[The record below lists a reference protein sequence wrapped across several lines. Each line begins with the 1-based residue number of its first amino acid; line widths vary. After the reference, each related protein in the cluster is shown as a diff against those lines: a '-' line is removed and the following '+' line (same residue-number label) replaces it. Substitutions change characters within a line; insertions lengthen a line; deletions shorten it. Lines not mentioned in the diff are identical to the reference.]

1 MISLDLPTILLG
13 AVILIALTLT
23 IVAAIAGRTRQA
35 GLLAGVAALLG
46 ALLSGR
52 AWGKASAK
60 AELPPSEDDPPD
72 ARPPTREPIPID
84 YEKEEAL
91 DELLQDDP
99 PDDDPPSDLGA
110 ALDAWARSGEDDQP

>member
-35 GLLAGVAALLG
+35 GLLAGAAALLG

-60 AELPPSEDDPPD
+60 AELPPTEDDPPD
-72 ARPPTREPIPID
+72 ARPPAREPIPINH
-84 YEKEEAL
+84 EKEEAL
-91 DELLQDDP
+91 DELLQDAP

-110 ALDAWARSGEDDQP
+110 ALDAWARSGEDNQP